1 MRNIDLEQKQYEDIF
16 KLDQKYKINVS
27 EPTDMMLRD
36 IEVYEDPENLDDWV
50 DYLVSLN
57 GTYIEVDGI
66 SIDPFSEIPYVI
78 SGRSAYGIP
87 FDCFE
92 EYQVMYNNPS
102 LLPNI
107 EDSVDVD
114 FF

>member
-1 MRNIDLEQKQYEDIF
+1 MEQKQYEDII

-36 IEVYEDPENLDDWV
+36 IDVYGDPENLDDWV

-57 GTYIEVDGI
+57 GTYVEVDGI
-66 SIDPFSEIPYVI
+66 STDPFSEIPYVI
-78 SGRSAYGIP
+78 SGCSAYRIP

-92 EYQVMYNNPS
+92 EYQTIFCNP
-102 LLPNI
+102 I
-107 EDSVDVD
+107 EDSSDVD

>member
-1 MRNIDLEQKQYEDIF
+1 MEQKQYEDIF
-16 KLDQKYKINVS
+16 KLEQKYKINVS

-36 IEVYEDPENLDDWV
+36 VEAYGDPENLDDWV

-57 GTYIEVDGI
+57 GTYIEVDDI
-66 SIDPFSEIPYVI
+66 STHPLSGIPYVI
-78 SGRSAYGIP
+78 SGRSTYVIP

-107 EDSVDVD
+107 EDSIDVD